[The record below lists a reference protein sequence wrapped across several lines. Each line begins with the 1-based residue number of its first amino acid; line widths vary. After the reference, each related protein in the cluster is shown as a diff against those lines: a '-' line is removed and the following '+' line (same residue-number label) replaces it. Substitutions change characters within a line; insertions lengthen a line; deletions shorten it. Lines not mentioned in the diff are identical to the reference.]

1 MFMYSP
7 LEGDQSV
14 SHTRLSQVMRLRVDS
29 PLAVFFLSFWC
40 FSSIIKN

>member
-29 PLAVFFLSFWC
+29 PLAVFFSFL
-40 FSSIIKN
+40 FVFQFNH